1 MPALPPSPPP
11 VPWGVLHLLVAFGGA
26 VVLTSG
32 ALYLA
37 LHVSDVLA
45 KRRSCATSDLEKGT
59 TPPTLS
65 LPAKLTRSAKPK
77 ALAAAAV
84 LQAAREKIHHRAP
97 NAPTPTLGGSLTAV
111 PAAKLAA
118 ATPVPTVSVA
128 TATVVQVPRLVHL
141 SSSNAGDE
149 VSTARFA
156 VRHVRPKLRP
166 SPLRGVV
173 AISEP
178 EPAVIVA
185 PVPLRLNVDALP
197 IAVTLAHLVEEDD
210 PNGDDLS
217 FDNSNLSFFKED
229 DDDEDDDELIP
240 LDSSFMLSTVDMWIP
255 GLVGSRSTGSVKAS
269 KTVVVG
275 IVSSSIVHTSIGSR
289 SRSSSTNTTSSSSTT
304 ASSLPLSSPTSS
316 ISLTTTTTTNSL
328 SSPPP
333 LRSRP
338 VLGDSRY
345 NNVQRAPQVR
355 TQVAKLG
362 VPLRG
367 SSGTTHRRIGERLE
381 RNQREKENNAAG
393 AWIRRPSPVLL
404 TR

>member
-37 LHVSDVLA
+37 LCVSDVLA

-59 TPPTLS
+59 TPPTVS
-65 LPAKLTRSAKPK
+65 LPARPTNPK
-77 ALAAAAV
+77 TVTAAAV
-84 LQAAREKIHHRAP
+84 LQAAREKIHYK
-97 NAPTPTLGGSLTAV
+97 L
-111 PAAKLAA
+111 PAA
-118 ATPVPTVSVA
+118 PTVSLP

-141 SSSNAGDE
+141 SSNVVDE
-149 VSTARFA
+149 VPTALFA
-156 VRHVRPKLRP
+156 VRHARPKLRP

-173 AISEP
+173 TISEP

-185 PVPLRLNVDALP
+185 PVPLRLNVSALP
-197 IAVTLAHLVEEDD
+197 IAVTLAHLVEEAD

-217 FDNSNLSFFKED
+217 SDSSNMDFFKEE
-229 DDDEDDDELIP
+229 DDDEDDDEPIP
-240 LDSSFMLSTVDMWIP
+240 FDSSFMLSTVDMWIP
-255 GLVGSRSTGSVKAS
+255 GLEGSRSTGSVKAS
-269 KTVVVG
+269 KTVAVG
-275 IVSSSIVHTSIGSR
+275 IVGNSIVSSNIGSR
-289 SRSSSTNTTSSSSTT
+289 SRSSSVNTTTSSDSSIISSTTSTTTTSTTT
-304 ASSLPLSSPTSS
+304 ASSLPLSSPTTS

-338 VLGDSRY
+338 V
-345 NNVQRAPQVR
+345 R

-367 SSGTTHRRIGERLE
+367 SSGNAHRRTGERLE
-381 RNQREKENNAAG
+381 RDQREKENDAAG

-404 TR
+404 AR